1 MSLDHSHAPSASM
14 PVPEERDPR
23 MPRLTLAPGF
33 VRTMGAGWGDPDR
46 SPALTPGAAAAAAAH
61 RARLSEALPGRRLS
75 VGAGRAPVRAND
87 TVYEFRADSDFLW
100 LVGAPIED
108 AVLVMEPA
116 GSGHVAVL
124 YLPAPFR
131 PGDEGFFA
139 SALRGELWVG
149 PMPGL
154 AEYAEALS
162 LRTRPLEELHVDEG
176 TLQLAG
182 TASPGIASVPR
193 STELA
198 RTLSE
203 LRMIKDPWE
212 IAQLRAA
219 VDHTVAG
226 FAATVGEIPTAI
238 AGGGERW
245 LQGTF
250 DRHAR
255 TAGNGPG
262 YATIV
267 GSGARA
273 SILHWVRAEGA
284 VDPEAALLLDMGVE
298 ERTGY
303 TADITRTFPAS
314 GSFTAVQRQVHDLV
328 ERAHRAALAAV
339 GPGRAWSDFHVAS
352 MEVLAQGLHDW
363 GLLDVSVD
371 EAMSPD
377 GQQHRRFIVCGV
389 GHHVGLDVH
398 DCASSGY
405 AAYQG
410 SAMRDGMVLAVEPG
424 LYFHAFDESLPP
436 ELRGIGVRLE
446 DDVLITGTGAE
457 VLSSALPID
466 ATGIEEWMRTPR

>member
-1 MSLDHSHAPSASM
+1 MSLDHTHAAPSSM
-14 PVPEERDPR
+14 PLPADRDPR

-33 VRTMGAGWGDPDR
+33 VRTMADGWGEPDR
-46 SPALTPGAAAAAAAH
+46 SPVLAPGAAEAAQAH
-61 RARLSEALPGRRLS
+61 RGRLSEAFPGRRLAVS
-75 VGAGRAPVRAND
+75 AGRAPARTND
-87 TVYEFRADSDFLW
+87 TMYEFRADSDFLW
-100 LVGAPIED
+100 LVGAAIED
-108 AVLVMEPA
+108 AVLVLEPT
-116 GSGHVAVL
+116 GTGHDATL
-124 YLPAPFR
+124 YLPPPFR
-131 PGDEGFFA
+131 PGDVEFFG

-154 AEYAEALS
+154 VEYAEALS
-162 LRTRPLEELHVDEG
+162 LRTRPLEELNVGEG
-176 TLQLAG
+176 TLRAG
-182 TASPGIASVPR
+182 AAAFGTGTVPQ
-193 STELA
+193 SEELA
-198 RTLSE
+198 RILSE

-212 IAQLRAA
+212 IGQLRAA
-219 VDHTVAG
+219 VGNTVAG
-226 FAATVGEIPTAI
+226 FAATVSEVPTTI
-238 AGGGERW
+238 ARGGERW

-255 TAGNGPG
+255 TVGNGPG

-267 GSGARA
+267 GSGAHA

-284 VDPEAALLLDMGVE
+284 VDPEAVLLLDMGVE
-298 ERTGY
+298 ECTGY
-303 TADITRTFPAS
+303 TADVTRTFPAS
-314 GSFTAVQRQVHDLV
+314 GSFTAVQREVHDLV
-328 ERAHRAALAAV
+328 ERAHRAALSAV

-363 GLLDVSVD
+363 GLLGVSVD

-398 DCASSGY
+398 DCASSSY

-424 LYFHAFDESLPP
+424 LYFHGFDESLPP

-446 DDVLITGTGAE
+446 DDVLITGAGSE
-457 VLSSALPID
+457 VLSAGIPID
-466 ATGIEEWMRTPR
+466 ASGVEAWMRSAG